1 MKVGDLVRYTY
12 KYGFR
17 WSEVGVIMREI
28 PGWGQ
33 VKVVHLSQSGVSSH
47 PAKDL
52 EVVNASG

>member
-1 MKVGDLVRYTY
+1 MKPGDLVRLTD

-33 VKVVHLSQSGVSSH
+33 VKVVHWSQSGVVTH
-47 PAKDL
+47 YAKDL
-52 EVVNASG
+52 EVINEAR